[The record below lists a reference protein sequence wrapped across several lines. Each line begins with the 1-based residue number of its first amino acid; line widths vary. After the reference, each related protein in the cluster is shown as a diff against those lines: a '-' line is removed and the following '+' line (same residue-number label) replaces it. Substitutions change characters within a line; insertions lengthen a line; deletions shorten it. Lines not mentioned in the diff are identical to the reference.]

1 MIIAGVADTHTAF
14 WYLFNNGRL
23 SVAAGDFIDRA
34 AAAGSQI
41 VASSISMA
49 EIVYLIEKNKLP
61 ANAYADLKAAIED
74 PEHVFKEGPF
84 TVEIVDAMKQ
94 VPRAD
99 VPDMPDRIVAAT
111 AVYFGVPAISR
122 DGKIRASN
130 VECVW

>member
-1 MIIAGVADTHTAF
+1 MRTPIL
-14 WYLFNNGRL
+14 LFGISSNDGRL
-23 SVAAGDFIDRA
+23 SVTAGYFIDKA

-41 VASSISMA
+41 VVSSISMA
-49 EIVYLIEKNKLP
+49 EIVYLLEKNRLP
-61 ANAYADLKAAIED
+61 ADAYVDLKAALED
-74 PEHVFKEGPF
+74 PDHVFKEAPF

-111 AVYFGVPAISR
+111 AVYFGVPVISR

-130 VECVW
+130 VQTIW